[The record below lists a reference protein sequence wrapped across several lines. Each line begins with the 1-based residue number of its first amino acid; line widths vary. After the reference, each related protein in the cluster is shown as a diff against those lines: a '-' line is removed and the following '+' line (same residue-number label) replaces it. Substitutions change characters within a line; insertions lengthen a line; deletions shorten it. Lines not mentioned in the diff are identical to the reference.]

1 MDTHRLCVSIFLK
14 GVLAVTSFVQD
25 KQLTVALTGEIDH
38 HRARNVMDTL
48 KRKIDEYLPKECIL
62 DFRDVTFMDS
72 SGIAVILKAY
82 RRMREL
88 DGRLWVENV
97 RPQPLRVLDASGID
111 RLVAVTAQT

>member
-1 MDTHRLCVSIFLK
+1 MKVSACERGKRLILS
-14 GVLAVTSFVQD
+14 LA
-25 KQLTVALTGEIDH
+25 GEIDH
-38 HRARNVMDTL
+38 HCAAAFMTDIEEQIESAMPRDCV
-48 KRKIDEYLPKECIL
+48 L
-62 DFRDVTFMDS
+62 DMEGVTFMDS